1 MLHMVDPA
9 SRILAACKAIAE
21 SEELNKNA
29 QSEMSILGVK
39 EFTKQCKSEKVA
51 KLRKVAGYIW
61 LVVGRYLE
69 HS

>member
-29 QSEMSILGVK
+29 QSKMSILGVK
-39 EFTKQCKSEKVA
+39 ELTKQCKSKKVA
-51 KLRKVAGYIW
+51 ELRKW
-61 LVVGRYLE
+61 LATSGL
-69 HS
+69 

>member
-29 QSEMSILGVK
+29 QSKMSILGVK
-39 EFTKQCKSEKVA
+39 EFTTSKQCKSKKVA
-51 KLRKVAGYIW
+51 ELRKW
-61 LVVGRYLE
+61 LATSGL
-69 HS
+69 